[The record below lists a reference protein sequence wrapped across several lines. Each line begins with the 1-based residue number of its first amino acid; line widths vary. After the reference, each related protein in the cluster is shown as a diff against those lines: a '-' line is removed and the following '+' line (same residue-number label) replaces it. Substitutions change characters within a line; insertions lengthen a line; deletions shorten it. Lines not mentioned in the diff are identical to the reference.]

1 MATFRD
7 IIGYYRPYWIPALAS
22 TLGIST
28 FQLLDLVAP
37 YTMGQILNV
46 LSGQPIDAWLHSVV
60 TQLAQWTHHPADRS
74 LTLYVLL
81 GLIFFVTV
89 IKAPIQPWI
98 SSWLSWSTALR
109 ARRDY
114 FQKSL
119 EKLLSLPLKFYDD
132 HNSGRISGRITNGI
146 VNHTWAFGEIA
157 GQLIPK
163 LIRLAGIFIIVCFIE
178 WRIAI
183 VLLAS
188 FIFILSINLRGLRS
202 LVQQEKWIERY
213 RENTESRTA
222 EIVTNI
228 KTVKA
233 FATEMTELKR
243 QQRRVNREFKVL
255 QYRVHTGFV
264 KLNCRQN
271 TLVQLCVF
279 SVLSF
284 TLLSAVRGDIS
295 LGHFITTFTIANMAY
310 AELSPIHGLTETL
323 ARRYPPMLHFHELMQ
338 QPAGVDSPLTTRRNN
353 ASNGV
358 IALPS
363 SQPYRFSG
371 KLHFCN
377 VSFSYDDRN
386 LVLRDIELLIEPC
399 QTVAIVGP
407 SGSGKSTLM
416 KLLFRYFEPTY
427 GKILMDGDEVRSLDV
442 GEYRRRLAIVHQDVD
457 VFNGTILDNLMYGNS
472 GATFEQV
479 REACRIAQAD
489 RFIQQLP
496 EGYFTSVGE
505 RGVRLSG
512 GQRQRLGIA
521 RALLVDP
528 DVLVFDEA
536 TSSLDSESE
545 RGIQRAMRS
554 ILGTRT
560 TIIIAH
566 RLSTIREADKIV
578 VLDQGRIVEV
588 GTHEQLLDQQGL
600 YAHLHMLQT
609 LESA

>member
-1 MATFRD
+1 MASFRD
-7 IIGYYRPYWIPALAS
+7 VIGYYRPYWTLALAS
-22 TLGIST
+22 TLGISA
-28 FQLLDLVAP
+28 FQLIDLVSP
-37 YTMGQILNV
+37 YIMGQILNV
-46 LSGQPIDAWLHSVV
+46 LSEQPVDAWIQ
-60 TQLAQWTHHPADRS
+60 QLVNWIAQAINHPADRTLS
-74 LTLYVLL
+74 LFFLL
-81 GLIFFVTV
+81 GLIFCVTV

-119 EKLLSLPLKFYDD
+119 EKLLSLPLKFYDEN
-132 HNSGRISGRITNGI
+132 NSGRISGRITNGI
-146 VNHTWAFGEIA
+146 INHTWAFGEVA

-163 LIRLAGIFIIVCFIE
+163 LIRLTGILTIVCLIE
-178 WRIAI
+178 WKIAV

-188 FIFILSINLRGLRS
+188 FIFILSLNIRGLHA
-202 LVQQEKWIERY
+202 LVQREKWVERY
-213 RENTESRTA
+213 REDTDSRTA

-233 FATEMTELKR
+233 FATEVAELKR
-243 QQRRVNREFKVL
+243 HKRRVDREFKVL

-284 TLLSAVRGDIS
+284 TLFAAVQEHIS
-295 LGHFITTFTIANMAY
+295 LGHFITTFTIVNMAY
-310 AELSPIHGLTETL
+310 AELSPIHGLLETL

-338 QPAGVDSPLTTRRNN
+338 QPVGSDSPM
-353 ASNGV
+353 
-358 IALPS
+358 LPS
-363 SQPYRFSG
+363 SLLNLSENLSDNPPYRFSG
-371 KLHFCN
+371 KVHFAGL
-377 VSFSYDDRN
+377 SFSYDPTAP
-386 LVLRDIELLIEPC
+386 VLDNIELLIEPC

-416 KLLFRYFEPTY
+416 KLLFRYFEPSQ
-427 GKILMDGDEVRSLDV
+427 GKILIDGDDIRSLAV
-442 GEYRRRLAIVHQDVD
+442 GEYRKRLAIVHQEVD
-457 VFNGTILDNLMYGNS
+457 VFNGTVLENLMYGNPH
-472 GATFEQV
+472 ATFTQV
-479 REACRIAQAD
+479 QDACRIAQAD

-496 EGYFTSVGE
+496 EGFFTNVGE

-528 DVLVFDEA
+528 DVLIFDEA
-536 TSSLDSESE
+536 TSSLDYESE
-545 RGIQRAMRS
+545 RAIQIAMQS

-566 RLSTIREADKIV
+566 RLSTIRDADRIV
-578 VLDQGRIVEV
+578 VLDRGRITEL
-588 GTHEQLLDQQGL
+588 GTHEQLLHQRGL
-600 YAHLHMLQT
+600 YAHLHHLQAM
-609 LESA
+609 EKAA